1 MKTRISIM
9 HSGYTFRENNA

>member
-1 MKTRISIM
+1 M